1 MQNHPSRL
9 LIKLVKGN
17 PEAEIKS
24 MLGIYK
30 IIARKEWY
38 FRPDSEFYQY
48 PDLLSDY
55 YTEPV
60 FIHSTH
66 NDQRFIFSTD
76 DKCWKF
82 EKNYKTI
89 LTWPKEKN
97 VFNDESWSKPKGTA
111 TLNFSTEKFTLHMI
125 SF

>member
-1 MQNHPSRL
+1 MSFHLEIVKNHPSRL
-9 LIKLVKGN
+9 LIRLVKGN
-17 PEAEIKS
+17 PKAEIKS

-30 IIARKEWY
+30 IFARGMVSHEWNG
-38 FRPDSEFYQY
+38 
-48 PDLLSDY
+48 LSDL
-55 YTEPV
+55 ELAVPV

-66 NDQRFIFSTD
+66 NDQRLIFSTD

>member
-30 IIARKEWY
+30 IIARKRWY
-38 FRPDSEFYQY
+38 FRS
-48 PDLLSDY
+48 DLV
-55 YTEPV
+55 PV

-66 NDQRFIFSTD
+66 NDQRLIFSTD